1 MRIGV
6 QLDTS
11 RPFADAAAEISMM
24 EDLGI
29 DLVSVPEAYTFD
41 GVSRLGFLAA
51 VTDQVQL
58 TSGILPLYS
67 RTPTLLAMTA
77 AGLDEVSGGR
87 FTLGLGTSG
96 PQVIEGFHGV
106 PYDAPLA
113 RTREAVEI
121 CRMVW
126 RRERLVYNGDHYQ
139 VPLPESLGTGLGKPL
154 KLIDHPRRPA
164 IPVNLAA
171 IGPRSVR
178 LAAEIADGW
187 EPLLLFPEQTAAV
200 WAPALTAGLEVRDEN
215 LGPLDVVAS
224 AACAIGED
232 TAELLSLCRAHLALY
247 VGGMGA
253 RGKNFYNDLAHRYG
267 FGEEA
272 RVVQDL
278 YLNGD
283 RAAAAAALPDVLVER
298 TNLIGSVSWV
308 RDRLAAY
315 AAAGVTTLK
324 VSLPQTERTSRLRSI
339 EVLCQLAR
347 DTAQETSPAPHP
359 SVSSLPTVAHRLRVS
374 V

>member
-6 QLDTS
+6 QLDTT
-11 RPFADAAAEISMM
+11 RPFADAAAEIALM
-24 EDLGI
+24 EGLGL

-41 GVSRLGFLAA
+41 GVSRLGYLAA
-51 VTDQVQL
+51 VTEQIQL

-87 FTLGLGTSG
+87 FSLGLGTSG

-113 RTREAVEI
+113 RTRETVEI

-126 RRERLVYNGDHYQ
+126 RRERLVYNGKHYQ
-139 VPLPESLGTGLGKPL
+139 VPLPESAGTGLGKPL

-164 IPVNLAA
+164 IPVTLAA
-171 IGPRSVR
+171 IGPRNVS

-187 EPLLLFPEQTAAV
+187 EPLLLFPEQAAAV
-200 WAPALTAGLEVRDEN
+200 WAPALAAGLEARLQG
-215 LGPLDVVAS
+215 LGSLDIIAN

-232 TAELLSLCRAHLALY
+232 TASLLPRCRDHLALY
-247 VGGMGA
+247 IGGMGA
-253 RGKNFYNDLAHRYG
+253 RGKNFYNDLAHGYG
-267 FGEEA
+267 FGEQA

-278 YLNGD
+278 YLKGD
-283 RAAAAAALPDVLVER
+283 RTGAAAALPDVLVER
-298 TNLIGSVSWV
+298 TNLIGSVPWV

-324 VSLPQTERTSRLRSI
+324 VSLPQEDRTSRLRSV
-339 EVLCQLAR
+339 ELLCELAR
-347 DTAQETSPAPHP
+347 ATAPEMASATHP
-359 SVSSLPTVAHRLRVS
+359 SVNPLPNVARHPRADA
-374 V
+374 